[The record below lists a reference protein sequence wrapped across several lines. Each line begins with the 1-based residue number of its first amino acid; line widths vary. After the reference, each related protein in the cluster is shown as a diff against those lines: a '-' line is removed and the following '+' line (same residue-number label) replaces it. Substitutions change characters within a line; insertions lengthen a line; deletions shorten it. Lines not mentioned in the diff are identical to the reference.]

1 LPLFPRESETG
12 DPAAVESSTGPKP
25 WSLLVRD
32 IILEDYS
39 VKAEDLVPSEKAQML
54 VKDLAV
60 RVRNLSTH
68 ERREAKISL
77 SSTLNQTGALA
88 LNGSFSLKPPGG
100 EIEADLKE
108 FPLRTVQ
115 PYLGEDYHV
124 QLSGG
129 RFSTLGIL
137 KFSVPERGASA
148 SYAGQLSLEDFS
160 ARDTRADEDL
170 LTWSSLSVSNLDFG
184 YNPSHVAIGGMAL
197 AGFYSRI
204 HIDDGGSLNLAN
216 LRKDKSSPETE
227 HEPEQEETK
236 PPPGMPVTVKE
247 ITLSEGEIS
256 VTDDFIRPRYS
267 AGLREV
273 SGRVSGVS
281 SEPGVR
287 AEVDVFAKLEEFAP
301 LAITGTVHP
310 FRDDFFLDLKAD
322 FRNIDLSP
330 LTPYAGKYTGY
341 TIEKG
346 KLTLDL
352 RYHVAEEELSATNS
366 FFISQFDFGERVE
379 SPHATKLPVRLAIAL
394 MKDRN
399 GDIELDLPLSGS
411 LEDPEFNVGRLV
423 VRMLVSFL
431 KKVATSPFALL
442 GAMFGGGEEL
452 AYVEFEPGSHG
463 LGPENEEKLDTLTT
477 ALSERPSL
485 TLEITGYV
493 DSEADRMALRE
504 TLLERRVKAQK
515 LRKLRKKGSP
525 AMPLDEVTITGEE
538 YEKYLAMAYKSEKFP
553 KPKNILGL
561 TKRLPREEMER
572 LMLTHISVTD
582 EDLRELSA
590 QRARAAHAYILNTGK
605 VETERVFLVEPE
617 SLSPTE
623 KEDVR
628 RSRVDFR
635 LR

>member
-1 LPLFPRESETG
+1 
-12 DPAAVESSTGPKP
+12 
-25 WSLLVRD
+25 
-32 IILEDYS
+32 
-39 VKAEDLVPSEKAQML
+39 
-54 VKDLAV
+54 
-60 RVRNLSTH
+60 
-68 ERREAKISL
+68 
-77 SSTLNQTGALA
+77 
-88 LNGSFSLKPPGG
+88 
-100 EIEADLKE
+100 
-108 FPLRTVQ
+108 
-115 PYLGEDYHV
+115 
-124 QLSGG
+124 
-129 RFSTLGIL
+129 
-137 KFSVPERGASA
+137 
-148 SYAGQLSLEDFS
+148 
-160 ARDTRADEDL
+160 
-170 LTWSSLSVSNLDFG
+170 
-184 YNPSHVAIGGMAL
+184 
-197 AGFYSRI
+197 
-204 HIDDGGSLNLAN
+204 
-216 LRKDKSSPETE
+216 
-227 HEPEQEETK
+227 
-236 PPPGMPVTVKE
+236 MPVTVKE

-281 SEPGVR
+281 SEAGVR

-301 LAITGTVHP
+301 LTITGTVHP

-352 RYHVAEEELSATNS
+352 RYHVAEEERSSTNS
-366 FFISQFDFGERVE
+366 YFISQFDFGERVE

-394 MKDRN
+394 LKDRN

-411 LEDPEFNVGRLV
+411 LEDPEFNVGQLV

-493 DSEADRMALRE
+493 DIEADGMALRE

-515 LRKLRKKGSP
+515 RRKLRKKGSP
-525 AMPLDEVTITGEE
+525 AVPLDEVTITEEE
-538 YEKYLAMAYKSEKFP
+538 YEKYLTMAYKSEKFP

-572 LMLTHISVTD
+572 LMLTHINVTD

-590 QRARAAHAYILNTGK
+590 QRARAAYAYILNTGK
-605 VETERVFLVEPE
+605 VETERVFLVESE
-617 SLSPTE
+617 DLSPE
-623 KEDVR
+623 DKEDVR